1 MYSMNRFS
9 ASPTARRIKSSSKEP
24 SLTLNQKAPPHLA
37 DEQCSFGSG
46 SGVEYL
52 AGESGGDE
60 SRATSRKSATMFGTG
75 WGRMKFL
82 KPKSYQ
88 QRPLGLVRRR
98 SRANGLLHFRP
109 DALFAATRRLL
120 IAQRPKFPETQ
131 SNPAA
136 SSG

>member
-1 MYSMNRFS
+1 
-9 ASPTARRIKSSSKEP
+9 
-24 SLTLNQKAPPHLA
+24 
-37 DEQCSFGSG
+37 
-46 SGVEYL
+46 
-52 AGESGGDE
+52 
-60 SRATSRKSATMFGTG
+60 
-75 WGRMKFL
+75 MKFL

-131 SNPAA
+131 SNPTA

>member
-60 SRATSRKSATMFGTG
+60 SRATSRKNATLFGTG

-88 QRPLGLVRRR
+88 TRPLGPLRLP
-98 SRANGLLHFRP
+98 SPTH
-109 DALFAATRRLL
+109 RLL
-120 IAQRPKFPETQ
+120 
-131 SNPAA
+131 
-136 SSG
+136 